1 MSSKMCVRRSGSPSM
16 TAGGLPMAP
25 TFVRLKIEE
34 LAHPLAG
41 DLPAAVDN
49 HRVGEMHARA
59 VPFLD
64 GLVLHRER
72 AVDDRE
78 DAGDAP
84 DGVGL
89 HRTDRAMQR
98 FHLVD
103 DVEGAVR
110 HEDRGVFVA
119 RRGHDGVAVLEFP
132 GVRSDAAF
140 ADFAQDAH
148 LAAFGPG
155 VGDELRRHVG
165 AAGARGAE
173 DDDEGRH
180 ALRPQRPKGA
190 FCPRSRIQ

>member
-1 MSSKMCVRRSGSPSM
+1 MRQAQRLAVDDGGRVGERADLRQVEEE
-16 TAGGLPMAP
+16 AGIEFLLVGL
-25 TFVRLKIEE
+25 EE

-41 DLPAAVDN
+41 DLPAAVDDD
-49 HRVGEMHARA
+49 RVGEMHARA

-64 GLVLHRER
+64 GLVLHREG

-78 DAGDAP
+78 DAGHAP

-89 HRTDRAMQR
+89 HRTDRAVQR

-119 RRGHDGVAVLEFP
+119 GRRDDRVAVLEFP
-132 GVRSDAAF
+132 GVGGDAAF
-140 ADFAQDAH
+140 ADLAEHAH

-155 VGDELRRHVG
+155 VGDQFGRDGG
-165 AAGARGAE
+165 AA
-173 DDDEGRH
+173 
-180 ALRPQRPKGA
+180 
-190 FCPRSRIQ
+190 